1 MHKLTAKI
9 TTITCTI
16 LWFDVEVG
24 DAALHTAVHR
34 KQTFTMMSSLRKS
47 HCFHA
52 NVHSIKSRKLFSI
65 PMATN
70 SRINVCTN

>member
-24 DAALHTAVHR
+24 DAALHTAVHH
-34 KQTFTMMSSLRKS
+34 KQIFTMMSSLRKS
-47 HCFHA
+47 HYFHA
-52 NVHSIKSRKLFSI
+52 NVHSIKSRKVIF
-65 PMATN
+65 N
-70 SRINVCTN
+70 SYGHQIQE